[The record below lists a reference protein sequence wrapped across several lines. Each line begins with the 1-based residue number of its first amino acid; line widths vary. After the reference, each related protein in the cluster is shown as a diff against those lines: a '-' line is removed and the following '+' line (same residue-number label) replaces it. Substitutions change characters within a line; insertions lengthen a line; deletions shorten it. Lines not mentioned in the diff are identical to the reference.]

1 MSEAKT
7 IAICNQKGGVGK
19 TTTAVNLGIGLA
31 REGKKVLLVDADPQA
46 DLTASL
52 GWKNADELDL
62 SLSTLM
68 KKVMADMPIE
78 KGEGI
83 LKHKEGVDVVPSNL
97 DLSALEIGLVNAMS
111 REYTLDSYLE
121 QVKKDYDYIIIDCM
135 PSLGMITINAL
146 SAADSVLI
154 PVQAQYL
161 PAKGMNQLVQTINKV
176 RKHTNPNLKIEGIV
190 LTLVDNRTNLA
201 RDIATTL
208 RNSYGSVVK
217 IFDTQIPT
225 AVKAAEVSAAGKSI
239 YEYDKKGTVAK
250 AYEGLTK
257 EVLNDGEK
265 DRARLWA
272 GDAR

>member
-1 MSEAKT
+1 MSDAKV

-19 TTTAVNLGIGLA
+19 TTTAVNLGIGLV
-31 REGKKVLLVDADPQA
+31 REGKKVLLVDADPQG

-68 KKVMADMPIE
+68 QKVMADKPIE

-83 LKHKEGVDVVPSNL
+83 LTHKEGIDVVPSNL
-97 DLSALEIGLVNAMS
+97 ELSALEIGLVNAMS
-111 REYTLDSYLE
+111 REYTLSNYLDT
-121 QVKKDYDYIIIDCM
+121 VKKDYDYILIDCM

-176 RKHTNPNLKIEGIV
+176 RKHTNPKLKIEGIV

-201 RDIATTL
+201 RDIAATL
-208 RNSYGSVVK
+208 KDSYGSVVK
-217 IFDTQIPT
+217 IYDSQIPT
-225 AVKAAEVSAAGKSI
+225 AVKAAEVSATGKSI
-239 YEYDKKGTVAK
+239 YEYDKRGTVAK

-257 EVLNDGEK
+257 EVLGYGEK
-265 DRARLWA
+265 ERARLWA